1 MSRTRKG
8 SKAPGYEFW
17 SRRPGPSG
25 PGSIAKKMTH
35 RAERNANKREA
46 QRAVREE

>member
-17 SRRPGPSG
+17 SPRPGQG
-25 PGSIAKKMTH
+25 GVGSIAKKITH
-35 RAERNANKREA
+35 RAERNANKREVR
-46 QRAVREE
+46 RAVRED